1 MRKFKSALFL
11 GIAAIFTIG
20 LVTAMMGCGGGEEE
34 EAAKIVSTNPADG
47 GEMFANGEL
56 TITFDKAV
64 TEVKVN
70 GTPAEVSGTV
80 AKWKGQGLSEGSQTI
95 SIEWTDENGNTGSDS
110 ITLTIKPEDVTPP
123 EVAEA
128 SVKDGA
134 TNVDPGELN
143 EKGIVI
149 KFSEPIDTKKSKD
162 PFTLADETGTAL
174 AWAAE
179 WNDDKTQATLTPA
192 KGAELGYESKYT
204 LMIKKYYDAAG
215 NEGKEVTIKFTTKA
229 KEQ

>member
-1 MRKFKSALFL
+1 MRKFKGALLL
-11 GIAAIFTIG
+11 GVAALFTIG
-20 LVTAMMGCGGGEEE
+20 LVTAMMGCAKEEK

-56 TITFDKAV
+56 TITFDKEV

-70 GTPAEVSGTV
+70 GTPAKVTGTV
-80 AKWKGQGLSEGSQTI
+80 AKWEGQGLSEGQQTI
-95 SIEWTDENGNTGSDS
+95 SIEWTDVDGNTGSQS
-110 ITLTIKPEDVTPP
+110 ITLTIKAPDTTPP
-123 EVAEA
+123 EVTEV

-134 TNVDPGELN
+134 TDVDPSELN
-143 EKGIVI
+143 EKGIVV

>member
-1 MRKFKSALFL
+1 MRKVKSALFL
-11 GIAAIFTIG
+11 AVAAIFTIG
-20 LVTAMMGCGGGEEE
+20 LLTAMMGCAGEEE
-34 EAAKIVSTNPADG
+34 GEAAKIVSTNPSDG

-56 TITFDKAV
+56 KITFDKAV

-70 GTPAEVSGTV
+70 GTPAEVAGTV
-80 AKWKGQGLSEGSQTI
+80 ATWKGQGLSPGQQTLT
-95 SIEWTDENGNTGSDS
+95 IEWTDEAGNTGSGQ
-110 ITLTIKPEDVTPP
+110 ITLTIKEADTTPP

-128 SVKDGA
+128 NVKDGA

-143 EKGIVI
+143 EKGIII

-162 PFTLADETGTAL
+162 PFTLSDETGTAL

-179 WNDDKTQATLTPA
+179 WNDAKDQATLSPTS
-192 KGAELGYESKYT
+192 GAELGYETKYT
-204 LMIKKYYDAAG
+204 LTIKKYFDAAG
-215 NEGKEVTIKFTTKA
+215 NEGAEVKITFTTKA